1 VESAPLDGIRV
12 IEVAH
17 FVAAPSAGALLADLG
32 AEVIKVEVP
41 DGEVYRHVRP
51 DFAGIDSDFEASP
64 GFQLN
69 NRGKRSLTLDLKQP
83 GAVDALHR
91 VIDTAD
97 VLLTNTLPDR
107 RPRFRLDA
115 DTLLA
120 RKPELIYAS
129 LTGYGSRGADASTP
143 AFDYAAYW
151 ARTGLMDLMHD
162 EGTPPAFLRP
172 GLGDH
177 AAGLSLVVG
186 ILSALRVKERT
197 GRGQYIDVSLM
208 GVGLYVSGCDTAMVA
223 ATGKTPPRHR
233 REAPSNPLWNQYR
246 TGDDRWLFLVMVETD
261 RYWPLVAKAL
271 EHEEW
276 LGDARFESA
285 ESRAAHSA
293 ELVAEL
299 DAVFAMRSLDDWERR
314 LSKAGLIW
322 APARTMAEALQDPQV
337 AANGYTVP
345 IEEAS
350 VGQFQ
355 SIAAPFSLSEHA
367 GPSGRAAPALG
378 ADTEEVLRSAGVSE
392 EDIARF
398 CGRNTL

>member
-1 VESAPLDGIRV
+1 MLPAPLEGIRV

-41 DGEVYRHVRP
+41 EGEIYRHVRP
-51 DFAGIDSDFEASP
+51 AFAGIDSDFDASP

-69 NRGKRSLTLDLKQP
+69 NRGKRSLALDLKQP
-83 GAVDALHR
+83 ESVDALHR

-115 DTLLA
+115 EGLLG
-120 RKPELIYAS
+120 RKPDLIYAS
-129 LTGYGSRGADASTP
+129 LTGYGSKGADASTP

-162 EGTPPAFLRP
+162 QGTPPAFLRP

-177 AAGLSLVVG
+177 AAGLSLVTG

-223 ATGKTPPRHR
+223 ATGKNPPRHV

-246 TGDDRWLFLVMVETD
+246 TADDRWLFLVMVESD
-261 RYWPLVAKAL
+261 RYWPLVARAVGRERWL
-271 EHEEW
+271 E
-276 LGDARFESA
+276 DARFRDA

-293 ELVAEL
+293 ELVGEL
-299 DAVFAMRSLDDWERR
+299 DAVFATETLAAWEGR
-314 LSKAGLIW
+314 LAKAGLIW
-322 APARTMAEALQDPQV
+322 APARTMAEALQDEQV
-337 AANGYTVP
+337 AANGYTTP
-345 IEEAS
+345 LEEEVA
-350 VGQFQ
+350 GRFD
-355 SIAAPFSLSEHA
+355 SIAPPFSLSEHT
-367 GPSGRAAPALG
+367 GPSGRAAPRLG
-378 ADTEEVLRSAGVSE
+378 ADTDDVLRSAGLSDDE
-392 EDIARF
+392 IARI
-398 CGRNTL
+398 RRADP